1 MKKVKLAFSS
11 LLIAGILLSGCAT
24 DEKEAEI
31 QTPVENEVVEAD
43 EAHVDL
49 KSWNIEVSEYSTL
62 EKFMTDL
69 SKNWKEDS
77 EYRKSYPLAESIL
90 SESTISHINYFEDE
104 IAEKGLNKDFDELQ
118 LLAYEVVQNQ
128 EGSNYEEHV
137 KRFEKKM
144 KEILT
149 KMGRN
154 NGERYG
160 SIGEWATALNDILS
174 KPLNDPKLKET
185 NNDEGFEYYLKA
197 QKVMERFPF
206 QLMDEGSEAEKI
218 HSKVFLLS
226 SQIIHSQFVRTAHLG
241 NEGQAKEA
249 TELSDQWKPTNE
261 DMREAF
267 KELKQVVNDL
277 ANKSQ

>member
-1 MKKVKLAFSS
+1 MKKVNIAFGS
-11 LLIAGILLSGCAT
+11 LLIGGILLSGCAT
-24 DEKEAEI
+24 DESEVKTQA
-31 QTPVENEVVEAD
+31 TVENEVVEVD
-43 EAHVDL
+43 EDHVDL
-49 KSWNIEVSEYSTL
+49 KSWNIEVSEYSSL

-90 SESTISHINYFEDE
+90 SESTISYINYFEDE

-128 EGSNYEEHV
+128 EENDYEEHV
-137 KRFEKKM
+137 KRFEEKI

-149 KMGRN
+149 KMDRDDAK
-154 NGERYG
+154 RYG

-197 QKVMERFPF
+197 QRVMERFPL
-206 QLMDEGSEAEKI
+206 QLMDEGSEVEKI
-218 HSKVFLLS
+218 HSKVFSLS
-226 SQIIHSQFVRTAHLG
+226 SQIIHGQFVRTAHLG
-241 NEGQAKEA
+241 GEGQAKEA
-249 TELSDQWKPTNE
+249 TELSDKWKPTDE
-261 DMREAF
+261 EMRNAF
-267 KELKQVVNDL
+267 KELNQVVNDL
-277 ANKSQ
+277 ANKPH